1 MEIINVTS
9 GEQLER
15 LYNSSALTLEGLA
28 AESILDFMEWVK
40 ERTEVKNEIVYIT
53 KGEIMNDF
61 YNLTG
66 GNKYPKDLTIVS
78 ISGDDIN
85 LMPLAFARFEI
96 GARWFD
102 DIVDNNLRR
111 E

>member
-15 LYNSSALTLEGLA
+15 LYDTSALTLEGLA

-40 ERTEVKNEIVYIT
+40 ERTEVKNEIIYIT

-61 YNLTG
+61 YELTG
-66 GNKYPKDLTIVS
+66 DNRYPNNLNIVS
-78 ISGDDIN
+78 ISGNDIN
-85 LMPLAFARFEI
+85 LMPLSFARFEI

>member
-15 LYNSSALTLEGLA
+15 LYDTSALTIEGLSE
-28 AESILDFMEWVK
+28 ESILDFMEWVK
-40 ERTEVKNEIVYIT
+40 ERTEVKNEIIYIT

-66 GNKYPKDLTIVS
+66 ENRYPKDLTIVS

-85 LMPLAFARFEI
+85 LMPLAFARLKI
-96 GARWFD
+96 GGRWFD

>member
-15 LYNSSALTLEGLA
+15 LYDTSALTIEGLSE
-28 AESILDFMEWVK
+28 ESILDFMEWVK

-85 LMPLAFARFEI
+85 LMPLAFARLKI
-96 GARWFD
+96 GGRWFD